1 MSSHPTDATEGAT
14 ENEGTAVTV
23 MAQSAAIP
31 QPRPS
36 VEAGPM
42 SASSVT
48 TALSSVVF
56 IEPMAGFDADVDFS
70 LSPIDEAGMLQSLR
84 SVRDPELR
92 FVLSPAEVFF
102 PDYRDS
108 LTPVIQA
115 PVSDALGIAAEA
127 AELRMFVMLTI
138 GTSLAD
144 TTANL
149 RAPLVVDQVT
159 GKAVQV
165 ILDDDS
171 LPLRQLLPTG

>member
-1 MSSHPTDATEGAT
+1 MNEYDIVAREGAN

-23 MAQSAAIP
+23 VVESAVIP

-36 VEAGPM
+36 VEVGPM
-42 SASSVT
+42 SASPAT
-48 TALSSVVF
+48 DAVVF

-84 SVRDPELR
+84 SKRDPELR

-102 PDYRDS
+102 ADYRDS
-108 LTPVIQA
+108 LTPVITA
-115 PVSDALGIAAEA
+115 PVADALGIAVADA
-127 AELRMFVMLTI
+127 SLKMYVMLTI

-165 ILDDDS
+165 ILDDDT
-171 LPLRQLLPTG
+171 LPLRQLLPAG